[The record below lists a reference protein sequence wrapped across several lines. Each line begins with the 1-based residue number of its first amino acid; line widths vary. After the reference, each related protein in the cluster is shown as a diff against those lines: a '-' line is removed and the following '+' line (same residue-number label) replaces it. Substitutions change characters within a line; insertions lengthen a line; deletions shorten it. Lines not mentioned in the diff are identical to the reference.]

1 MITSP
6 RLSDTGTI
14 RRESRDPDRNIPVCA
29 AILVAFIQG
38 SRNMVIPLSRVA
50 LAAALGASLAT
61 AAIAAESEATFESL
75 DKDSDG
81 RVSINEAT
89 EDDALFV
96 AFEKL
101 DRNRDGE
108 LTREEFQRQHDDEPD
123 A

>member
-1 MITSP
+1 
-6 RLSDTGTI
+6 
-14 RRESRDPDRNIPVCA
+14 
-29 AILVAFIQG
+29 
-38 SRNMVIPLSRVA
+38 MVIPLSRVA

-108 LTREEFQRQHDDEPD
+108 LTREEFQRQHDAEPD